1 MEFFGFENDTLKS
14 GHAFPCTS
22 GHRVGKSPV
31 GKWYRLVGVEE
42 SKLGGVQGP
51 MLGGKDGVGLGR
63 NEEWLVGIMMED
75 KLMGMTGGEMVG
87 WS

>member
-1 MEFFGFENDTLKS
+1 MW
-14 GHAFPCTS
+14 PCVPMHKWVQ
-22 GHRVGKSPV
+22 GGKEPS
-31 GKWYRLVGVEE
+31 GKWYRLVGAEE

-51 MLGGKDGVGLGR
+51 ILGERDGTGLGR